1 MRIII
6 SGGGTGGHI
15 FPAIAIAN
23 ALKARNKNN
32 EILFV
37 GAKDR
42 MEMQK
47 VPAAGYQIEGLW
59 ISGIQRKLT
68 LDNLSFPFKLLSSIQ
83 KSKKIIKQFKPD
95 IAIGVG
101 GFASGPLLYQA
112 SKMKVPTLIQEQNSH
127 AGLTNRWLSKRVDK
141 ICVAYENMERFFP
154 SYKIVYTGNP
164 VREDILNLENKK
176 QEALDF
182 FGLKPDK
189 KIIFAVGGSLGA
201 RTINQS
207 LAKDLKK
214 LQEADIQL
222 VWQTGKSFKEQGEV
236 IKKQLPNSQIQL
248 HEFIN
253 RMDLAY
259 AMADVVISRAG
270 ALAISELCIV
280 RKPCIFVPF
289 PYAAEDH
296 QTMNALAL
304 VKENAALYVKDSE
317 AENKLVDIALDL
329 IKDEI
334 KQKEM
339 QTNILS
345 FAKPDATQTILE
357 EVLALVEKK

>member
-23 ALKARNKNN
+23 ALKAENKQN

-47 VPAAGYQIEGLW
+47 VPAAGYKIEGLW

-68 LDNLSFPFKLLSSIQ
+68 LDNLSFPFKVLSSLA
-83 KSKKIIKQFKPD
+83 KSKKIIKKFKPD

-101 GFASGPLLYQA
+101 GFASGPLLRKA
-112 SKMKVPTLIQEQNSH
+112 TKMNIPTLIQEQNSH

-154 SYKIVYTGNP
+154 SHKIVYTGNP
-164 VREDILNLENKK
+164 VREDILNLESKR
-176 QEALDF
+176 QEALEF

-189 KIIFAVGGSLGA
+189 KVVFAVGGSLGA

-207 LAKDLKK
+207 LAKDLKR
-214 LQEADIQL
+214 LQDADIQL
-222 VWQTGKSFKEQGEV
+222 IWQTGKSFKEQAEA
-236 IKKQLPNSQIQL
+236 IKKKLPDSTIQL

-259 AMADVVISRAG
+259 SVADVVISRAG

-280 RKPCIFVPF
+280 GKPCIFVPY

-296 QTMNALAL
+296 QTMNTMAL
-304 VKENAALYVKDSE
+304 VKENAALHVKDSE
-317 AENKLVDIALDL
+317 AENKLVDTVLDL
-329 IKDEI
+329 IKDETTQNI
-334 KQKEM
+334 M
-339 QTNILS
+339 SNNILK
-345 FAKPDATQTILE
+345 FARPEATQSIIK
-357 EVLALVEKK
+357 EVLELVKQ